1 MSTSS
6 PITSILLPSNL
17 LLLPFTAYCATPTS
31 LSMAGEADRTL
42 AATGTPTIDEGRSN
56 SGAESYAPATSSFA
70 TPAIIKMAGN
80 KVPEM
85 SDY

>member
-1 MSTSS
+1 
-6 PITSILLPSNL
+6 
-17 LLLPFTAYCATPTS
+17 
-31 LSMAGEADRTL
+31 MAGEADRTL